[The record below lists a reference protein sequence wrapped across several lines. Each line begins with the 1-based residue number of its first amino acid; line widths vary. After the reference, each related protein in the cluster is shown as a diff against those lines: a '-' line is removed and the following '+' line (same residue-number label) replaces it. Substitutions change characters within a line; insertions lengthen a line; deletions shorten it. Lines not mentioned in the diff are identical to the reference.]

1 VKEDSPNRL
10 HYFFE
15 KIVHEGHPRKVSV
28 EILVCSDPGNE
39 GAPLYAGR
47 KYVRIR
53 NRNSVDFR
61 TEGVTELVKLTADLS
76 RVPLP
81 LFPIRTGKDDEQYY
95 ILNFQVEITYLS
107 AYTKYEL
114 IHNDVNYGAVA
125 AEYV

>member
-1 VKEDSPNRL
+1 MEEDSPNRL
-10 HYFFE
+10 DYCFHR
-15 KIVHEGHPRKVSV
+15 IVHEGHPRKASV
-28 EILVCSDPGNE
+28 KLLVCSDPGNE

-76 RVPLP
+76 RVPLS
-81 LFPIRTGKDDEQYY
+81 LFPTHTGRDDEQYY
-95 ILNFQVEITYLS
+95 FVHFQVEITYLS

>member
-1 VKEDSPNRL
+1 MEEDSPNRL
-10 HYFFE
+10 QYFCQ
-15 KIVHEGHPRKVSV
+15 IAVHEGHPRKASI

-81 LFPIRTGKDDEQYY
+81 LFPIRTGRDDEQYY

>member
-1 VKEDSPNRL
+1 MKEDSPNRL
-10 HYFFE
+10 NYFFE
-15 KIVHEGHPRKVSV
+15 ENVHKGHPREASV
-28 EILVCSDPGNE
+28 EILVCGDPGNE

-47 KYVRIR
+47 KYVRIK
-53 NRNSVDFR
+53 NRDSVDFR
-61 TEGVTELVKLTADLS
+61 TEGVTELVKLTADLR

-81 LFPIRTGKDDEQYY
+81 LFPIRTGRDDEQYY
-95 ILNFQVEITYLS
+95 IVDCQVEITYLS